1 MELYLH
7 WVRVSIFHAMV
18 VYRRNC
24 RQIKLGLLVI
34 RALLANVPRGQ
45 PEIGQIGMFVIFF
58 L

>member
-34 RALLANVPRGQ
+34 RALLARVRSGQ
-45 PEIGQIGMFVIFF
+45 PDKLVCLFVIFF